1 MSIAEKIFKK
11 MGSFLTG
18 EKIDG
23 RRNNFYVEKDF
34 QKRFILFFL
43 VIISLLIIVSG
54 VASFIMLRG
63 FFEESMYYI
72 HPNFKGITEMATFKL
87 ILFFVEFSVIFF
99 IIIIIA
105 ADIMMRRIAKELM
118 SYERIA
124 DRLAALDFR
133 KAAAIA
139 DAKLFS
145 RLHRQY
151 MYLIDKYS
159 TDVSL
164 LKEKLTRMQVLI
176 ALLGDGDMPEE
187 KKNMA
192 TTELFEL
199 HNAVKAKMAEYK
211 LDNCR

>member
-1 MSIAEKIFKK
+1 
-11 MGSFLTG
+11 
-18 EKIDG
+18 
-23 RRNNFYVEKDF
+23 
-34 QKRFILFFL
+34 
-43 VIISLLIIVSG
+43 
-54 VASFIMLRG
+54 MLRG

-72 HPNFKGITEMATFKL
+72 HSNFKNMTEMATFKL
-87 ILFFVEFSVIFF
+87 LLFFVEFSVIFF

-105 ADIMMRRIAKELM
+105 ADIMMRRIAKEFM

-133 KAAAIA
+133 KAAAIIA

-164 LKEKLTRMQVLI
+164 LKEKLTRIKALI